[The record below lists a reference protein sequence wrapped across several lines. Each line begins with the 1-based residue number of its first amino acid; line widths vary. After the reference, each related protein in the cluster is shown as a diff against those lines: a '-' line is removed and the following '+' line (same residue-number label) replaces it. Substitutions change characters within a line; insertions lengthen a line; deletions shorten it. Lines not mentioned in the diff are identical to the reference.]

1 MPSNTFPL
9 SLAPTG
15 MVPRRNDSPHVP
27 LTPQEITDQ
36 VLECAEVGVTS
47 VHLHAR
53 DVNGDPA
60 WRKEYF
66 AEIIRLIRATRP
78 DVVICVTTSGRSV
91 SDVKKRSDVL
101 DLDGDLRPDMASLT
115 LSSMNFAQSASV
127 NSPETVQYLAGAM
140 LERGIVPELEVFD
153 SGMLNYLSYLIHKG
167 FLKPPFVVNLILGGI
182 ATAQAHPLELGLLLE
197 RVPEGCLW
205 SVGGIG
211 RAQLPANLLGLAAGG
226 GVRVGLEDN
235 LHLDDARTALATNKE
250 LVQRVVSIAGL
261 MGKQVMSP
269 VEFRRQVLG

>member
-1 MPSNTFPL
+1 MTSNTFPL

-27 LTPQEITDQ
+27 LTPHEIADQ

-53 DVNGDPA
+53 DVNGDPV
-60 WRKEYF
+60 WQKEYY
-66 AEIIRLIRATRP
+66 AEIIYLIRASRP
-78 DVVICVTTSGRSV
+78 EIVICVSTSGRSV

-101 DLDGDLRPDMASLT
+101 DLEGDLRPEMGSLT
-115 LSSMNFAQSASV
+115 LASMNFAQSASV
-127 NSPETVQYLAGAM
+127 NSPETVQYLASAM

-153 SGMLNYLSYLIHKG
+153 TGMVNYLSYLIHKG
-167 FLKPPFVVNLILGGI
+167 FLKAPFVVNLILGGI
-182 ATAQAHPLELGLLLE
+182 ATAQLHPLELGLLLQ
-197 RVPEGCLW
+197 RLPEESLW

-235 LHLDDARTALATNKE
+235 LHLDDARAALATNKK
-250 LVQRVVSIAGL
+250 LVERVVTIAEL
-261 MGKQVMSP
+261 MGKRVMSST
-269 VEFRRQVLG
+269 EFRRQVLG